1 LKPDKIIVDTNILFS
16 VLLGK
21 SRSFRDI
28 LFAEGSVE
36 FYSCKLAVIE
46 LFKHKE
52 KLIRLS
58 ELCEEDILQLLYNI
72 LKRINFYDEDSISD
86 ESLRSGFDLCKH
98 VDVKDALFVSLTIE
112 LGGLLWTGDKKLKA
126 ELKRKAFDKFF
137 H

>member
-1 LKPDKIIVDTNILFS
+1 MNPNKIIVDTNILFS

-28 LFAEGSVE
+28 LFAEGTFE
-36 FYSCKLAVIE
+36 FYSCKFAIIE

-58 ELCEEDILQLLYNI
+58 DLCEEDILQLLYNI

-86 ESLRSGFDLCKH
+86 ESLRSGFDLCKN
-98 VDVKDALFVSLTIE
+98 VDVKDAVFISLTIE

-126 ELKRKAFDKFF
+126 ELKKKAFDSFF